1 MAEHKRV
8 KRSCKLEET
17 LPENVPVETVEHG
30 IDENES
36 ACPECSTVMEQIG
49 KEVRRTLVIVPAQVK
64 IREDVYYSYACPK
77 CRDEGAETPILKTPK
92 APAVI
97 PGSHASAEAIA
108 HIMTQKFVMA
118 SPLYRQEQEWKRA
131 GVELSRQT
139 MSNWVL
145 TAARDWLMPVYN
157 ELHRKL
163 LRHDILHADETTLQ
177 VLKEPGKSAQSKSY
191 MWLYRTGIDAKHP
204 IVLYEYK
211 PNRKAENAEKF
222 LDGFN
227 GWLHADGYDGYHKLN
242 DGIRVVGCWAHAR
255 RKFIEALNAAPE
267 KERAGSAAA
276 EGVAYCDALFRIEAE
291 IKGLPY
297 EDKAKQ
303 RRQTGA
309 AGSGRAV
316 GMVRDKERTSEVYT
330 GQGPALSE
338 DAMAAPHT
346 LPRGREAGDKQQ
358 PCREEHQAVRHR
370 AQEFPVRQHAER
382 SAGQRRNLQP
392 HRDCKGKRP

>member
-1 MAEHKRV
+1 
-8 KRSCKLEET
+8 
-17 LPENVPVETVEHG
+17 
-30 IDENES
+30 
-36 ACPECSTVMEQIG
+36 MEQIG

-145 TAARDWLMPVYN
+145 TAARDWLTPVYN
-157 ELHRKL
+157 ELHKKL
-163 LRHDILHADETTLQ
+163 LTHDILHADETTLQ
-177 VLKEPGKSAQSKSY
+177 VLKEPGKGAQSKSY

-309 AGSGRAV
+309 AGSGRAF
-316 GMVRDKERTSEVYT
+316 GMGRDEERASKVHS
-330 GQGPALSE
+330 G
-338 DAMAAPHT
+338 
-346 LPRGREAGDKQQ
+346 
-358 PCREEHQAVRHR
+358 
-370 AQEFPVRQHAER
+370 
-382 SAGQRRNLQP
+382 
-392 HRDCKGKRP
+392 